1 MIVVGLTG
9 GIASGK
15 TTISFFLKE
24 KRFSV
29 HDSDFVVKKIYSNPT
44 SSFLKYLK
52 GINLSNSIKGKKINK
67 KIIREEVF
75 YKKEKRRKLEKF
87 IHNEVRKSRNQFL
100 NEHKRKKTKIVFLDI
115 PLLFEAKLQN
125 ICDYI
130 ILLYLPRKNK
140 IQRALVRKGMTK
152 NLLLKIIKSQKS
164 DTYKKKRADF
174 IINTSKSKKH
184 SFKMILNAIDNIMDA
199 ECAR

>member
-1 MIVVGLTG
+1 M
-9 GIASGK
+9 
-15 TTISFFLKE
+15 
-24 KRFSV
+24 
-29 HDSDFVVKKIYSNPT
+29 
-44 SSFLKYLK
+44 
-52 GINLSNSIKGKKINK
+52 
-67 KIIREEVF
+67 
-75 YKKEKRRKLEKF
+75 
-87 IHNEVRKSRNQFL
+87 
-100 NEHKRKKTKIVFLDI
+100 
-115 PLLFEAKLQN
+115 FEAKLQN

-184 SFKMILNAIDNIMDA
+184 SFKMTLNAIDNIMDA